1 MQEHLGVKIILLDNH
16 YLGMVRQW
24 QELFYHERYSFTAMN
39 NPDFTAIARAYG
51 ITSRTVERRADL
63 DDAIDDMLR
72 DDDEPYLLVAR
83 VEDKGMV
90 YPMVPAGAGITE
102 ILLGEEDKR

>member
-1 MQEHLGVKIILLDNH
+1 
-16 YLGMVRQW
+16 
-24 QELFYHERYSFTAMN
+24 
-39 NPDFTAIARAYG
+39 
-51 ITSRTVERRADL
+51 
-63 DDAIDDMLR
+63 MLR